1 VKRLEANLP
10 LIAGPRAMKVITLD
24 ALGWQSPR
32 DFYAA
37 LLPELEAPAWHGRN
51 LDALNDS
58 LNSGGINGVEPS

>member
-1 VKRLEANLP
+1 
-10 LIAGPRAMKVITLD
+10 MKVITLD